1 MPISIDLWHAAVGL
15 FGAHR
20 YAAIIKE
27 TIWKYSNLKAL
38 TILLFF
44 YSTIIFLLLVKHSDI
59 EINPGPQKKQPKYFS
74 CCHWNVNSLLAH
86 NKISLLTAYNTIHQY
101 DVICISETFLDSSV
115 PLDDHN
121 LPIQGYSLIRTDHPD
136 NVKKG
141 GVCLYFKENLILKV
155 NDDSFI
161 AQCIIF
167 EITLQNQKGYV
178 AVTYRSPSQS
188 STVNQV

>member
-44 YSTIIFLLLVKHSDI
+44 YSTIIFLLLVQHGDI
-59 EINPGPQKKQPKYFS
+59 EINPGPKKKQPKYFS
-74 CCHWNVNSLLAH
+74 CCHWNVSSLLAH
-86 NKISLLTAYNTIHQY
+86 YKISLLTAYNTIHQY
-101 DVICISETFLDSSV
+101 DVICVSETFLDSSV

-121 LPIQGYSLIRTDHPD
+121 L
-136 NVKKG
+136 
-141 GVCLYFKENLILKV
+141 
-155 NDDSFI
+155 
-161 AQCIIF
+161 CI
-167 EITLQNQKGYV
+167 
-178 AVTYRSPSQS
+178 
-188 STVNQV
+188 

>member
-1 MPISIDLWHAAVGL
+1 MFSAAVGL
-15 FGAHR
+15 FGARR
-20 YAAIIKE
+20 YAAIIKK

-38 TILLFF
+38 TILFF
-44 YSTIIFLLLVKHSDI
+44 YSTIIFLLFIQHGDI

-121 LPIQGYSLIRTDHPD
+121 LPIQGYSLIRIDHPD

-178 AVTYRSPSQS
+178 AVTYQSPSQS